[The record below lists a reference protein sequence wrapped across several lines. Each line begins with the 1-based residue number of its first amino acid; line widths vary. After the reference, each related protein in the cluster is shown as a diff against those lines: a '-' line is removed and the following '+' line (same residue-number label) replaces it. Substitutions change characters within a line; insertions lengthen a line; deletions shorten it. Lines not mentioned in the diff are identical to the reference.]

1 MATVRG
7 YVEKIKYRNNENG
20 YSILSVSSGDDE
32 YVLVGTFPYI
42 NEGDYLEASGE
53 EVEHPIYG
61 DQIRVESYE
70 LKAPEDTASMER
82 YLGSGAIRGV
92 GTALAARI
100 VRRFKADTF
109 RIIEEEPERLAEV
122 KGISEKMARAISEQ
136 MEEKKELRQ
145 AMMFLQEY
153 GISMNL
159 SLKIYQEYGPG
170 MYGIIKENPYRL
182 ADDIPGVGFKMADEI
197 ARKVG
202 ILTDS
207 DFRIRSGLFYCLLQ
221 SVAGGH
227 TYLPKEELLRNAS
240 ELLQVAPEVMDKH
253 LMDLQMEKKIVV
265 KVNEGIS
272 SGSDKST
279 LSCLPGQRESNPPEP
294 KMSESKQPETEL
306 QETDQWKTD
315 QWKTD
320 QWEAQQCESEQQE
333 AEKTYHVYASQYYYT
348 ELNTARML
356 HDLNLR
362 GTEPET
368 EIRRKLEKI
377 CEEED
382 IEPDEM
388 QIQAVI
394 EAVNSG
400 LMIITGGPGTGKTT
414 TINTIIRYFEQ
425 EEMEILLAAPT
436 GRAAKRMKE
445 ATGYEARTIHRLLE
459 LSGVPAE
466 DGDTSGMRFERNEEN
481 PLDADAIIIDETSMV
496 DIHLMHA
503 LLRAVSPGTRLI
515 LVGDVNQL
523 PSVGPGNVLRD
534 MIDSG
539 CFNVVRLTR
548 IFRQAAESDIIVNA
562 HKINDGEQIP
572 LGKRSRDFLFI
583 RRDHPDAI
591 ISAMITLVKE
601 KLPGYVHADPF
612 DIQIMTP
619 MRKGALGVERLNTIL
634 QEYLNPKDPSKTEKE
649 AGGTIYRVG
658 DKVMQIKNNYQIEWE
673 IRNKYGIPM
682 DAGMGVFNGDI
693 GIIREINLFA
703 EEMTVEFD
711 EGRMVDYSFKQLEE
725 LELAYAI
732 TIHKS
737 QGSEYPAVV
746 IPVYSG
752 PRMLMTRNLIYT
764 AVTRARSCVCLVGYP
779 SVFQAMVDN
788 EVEQRRYTG
797 LRLRIQEIME
807 QEAL

>member
-1 MATVRG
+1 MATVKG
-7 YVEKIKYRNNENG
+7 YIEKIKFRNEENG
-20 YSILSVSSGDDE
+20 YSILSISADPDGE
-32 YVLVGTFPYI
+32 EFVLVGTFPYI
-42 NEGDYLEASGE
+42 SEGDLIEASGRMT
-53 EVEHPIYG
+53 EHPIYG
-61 DQIRVESYE
+61 DQIQVESYE

-82 YLGSGAIRGV
+82 YLGSGAIKGV

-136 MEEKKELRQ
+136 MESKRELRQ

-159 SLKIYQEYGPG
+159 SLKIYNEYGSRL
-170 MYGIIKENPYRL
+170 YGIIKENPYKL
-182 ADDIPGVGFKMADEI
+182 ADDIQGVGFKMADEI
-197 ARKVG
+197 AQRVG
-202 ILTDS
+202 IFTDS
-207 DFRIRSGLFYCLLQ
+207 DYRIRSGIFYTLLQ
-221 SVAGGH
+221 AVSGGH
-227 TYLPKEELLRNAS
+227 TYLPQEELLENAS
-240 ELLQVAPEVMDKH
+240 ELLRVSPEVMEKH

-265 KVNEGIS
+265 KVTE
-272 SGSDKST
+272 DR
-279 LSCLPGQRESNPPEP
+279 RE
-294 KMSESKQPETEL
+294 
-306 QETDQWKTD
+306 
-315 QWKTD
+315 
-320 QWEAQQCESEQQE
+320 
-333 AEKTYHVYASQYYYT
+333 VYAAQYYYM

-362 GTEPET
+362 GTRPEN
-368 EIRRKLEKI
+368 EIRTILERI
-377 CEEED
+377 CAEEQ
-382 IEPDEM
+382 IEPDEL

-400 LMIITGGPGTGKTT
+400 LLIITGGPGTGKTT

-436 GRAAKRMKE
+436 GRAAKRMTE

-459 LSGVPAE
+459 LNGAPTE
-466 DGDTSGMRFERNEEN
+466 DGDTSGMHFERNEEN
-481 PLDADAIIIDETSMV
+481 PLDADAIIIDEMSMV
-496 DIHLMHA
+496 DIHLMQA
-503 LLRAVSPGTRLI
+503 LLRAVNPGTRLI

-539 CFNVVRLTR
+539 SFQVVRLTR

-562 HKINDGEQIP
+562 HKINRGDQIP
-572 LGKRSRDFLFI
+572 LGKRSNDFLFI
-583 RRDHPDAI
+583 RREHPDAI

-634 QEYLNPKDPSKTEKE
+634 QEYLNPRSPEKAEKE
-649 AGGTIYRVG
+649 SGGCIYRVG
-658 DKVMQIKNNYQIEWE
+658 DKVMQIRNNYQIEWE
-673 IRNKYGIPM
+673 IRNRYGIPV
-682 DAGMGVFNGDI
+682 DSGMGVFNGDI
-693 GIIREINLFA
+693 GRIHEINLFS
-703 EEMTVEFD
+703 EELTVAFD
-711 EGRMVDYSFKQLEE
+711 EGKMVDYSFKQLEE

-746 IPVYSG
+746 IPVHSG
-752 PRMLMTRNLIYT
+752 PRLLMTRNLIYT
-764 AVTRARSCVCLVGYP
+764 AVTRAKNCVCLVGIP
-779 SVFQAMVDN
+779 EVFQAMVNN

-797 LRLRIQEIME
+797 LKARIREVQEY
-807 QEAL
+807 A

>member
-1 MATVRG
+1 MATVSG
-7 YVEKIKYRNNENG
+7 YVEKIKYRNEENG
-20 YSILSVSSGDDE
+20 YSILNVSADGLD

-42 NEGDYLEASGE
+42 SEGDFIEATGRD
-53 EVEHPIYG
+53 VEHPVYG
-61 DQIRVESYE
+61 DQIQVESYE

-136 MEEKKELRQ
+136 MESKKEMRQ
-145 AMMFLQEY
+145 AMMFLQDY
-153 GISMNL
+153 GISMSL
-159 SLKIYQEYGPG
+159 ALKIYNEYGPR

-182 ADDIPGVGFKMADEI
+182 ADDIQGVGFKMADEI
-197 ARKVG
+197 AQKVG
-202 ILTDS
+202 IFTDS
-207 DFRIRSGLFYCLLQ
+207 DFRIRSGIYYTLLQ
-221 SVAGGH
+221 SVANGH
-227 TYLPKEELLRNAS
+227 TYLPQEELLASAS
-240 ELLQVAPEVMDKH
+240 ELLHVDPSVMEKH
-253 LMDLQMEKKIVV
+253 LTDLQMEKKIVV
-265 KVNEGIS
+265 KVNEENVLDSETAAQEI
-272 SGSDKST
+272 D
-279 LSCLPGQRESNPPEP
+279 PP
-294 KMSESKQPETEL
+294 SR
-306 QETDQWKTD
+306 
-315 QWKTD
+315 
-320 QWEAQQCESEQQE
+320 
-333 AEKTYHVYASQYYYT
+333 HVYASQYYYT

-362 GTEPET
+362 GSEPEA
-368 EIRRKLEKI
+368 EIRKKLEKI
-377 CEEED
+377 CEEEK
-382 IEPDEM
+382 IEPDEL
-388 QIQAVI
+388 QIRAVI

-400 LMIITGGPGTGKTT
+400 LRIITGGPGTGKTT

-436 GRAAKRMKE
+436 GRAAKRMTE

-459 LSGVPAE
+459 LTGVPS
-466 DGDTSGMRFERNEEN
+466 DDKDTSGMHFERNEEN
-481 PLDADAIIIDETSMV
+481 PLDADAIIIDEMSMV
-496 DIHLMHA
+496 DIYLMHA
-503 LLRAVSPGTRLI
+503 LLRAVNPGTRLI
-515 LVGDVNQL
+515 LVGDTNQL

-534 MIDSG
+534 LIASKA
-539 CFNVVRLTR
+539 FNVVQLTR

-562 HKINDGEQIP
+562 HKINDGERIP
-572 LGKRSRDFLFI
+572 LGKRSKDFLFI
-583 RRDHPDAI
+583 RREQPDAI
-591 ISAMITLVKE
+591 ISAMLTLVRE
-601 KLPGYVHADPF
+601 KLPNYVHADMF

-634 QEYLNPKDPSKTEKE
+634 QSFLNPQDPSKPEKE
-649 AGGTIYRVG
+649 VGGTIYRVG

-673 IRNKYGIPM
+673 TRNRYGIPV
-682 DAGMGVFNGDI
+682 DSGAGVFNGDI
-693 GIIREINLFA
+693 GIIREINTFA
-703 EEMTVEFD
+703 EELTVEFD
-711 EGRMVDYSFKQLEE
+711 EGKMVDYSFKQLEE

-764 AVTRARSCVCLVGYP
+764 AVTRARACVCLVGIP
-779 SVFQAMVDN
+779 EMLQAMVDN

-797 LRLRIQEIME
+797 LKIRIQEVMKSE
-807 QEAL
+807 L